1 MIILTEDDPR
11 NEIVKEICDDIAK
24 GIKSTPYLVIDDR
37 YEAIRQAI
45 EIADAKD
52 TILILGKGDEK
63 FIYREFGREPYEGDD
78 TVAKD
83 VLDELMQEDE
93 ENEIK

>member
-1 MIILTEDDPR
+1 M
-11 NEIVKEICDDIAK
+11 
-24 GIKSTPYLVIDDR
+24 IDDR

-78 TVAKD
+78 SVSRE
-83 VLDELMQEDE
+83 VLEELMEEGYYNEDE
-93 ENEIK
+93 